1 MILSTKL
8 GRFSEGIMEAA
19 WLAAVIVVPVFFNV
33 YSSRIFEPDKLTLLR
48 SLALVILAAW
58 LVKLIEEGGFRW
70 EHVKS
75 GEKGV
80 GFRRLKSILRIP
92 LVSPVLALAIVYL
105 FATIFSVT
113 PYTSLWGS
121 YQRLQGTYTTF
132 AYLVIFSS
140 MVVNLR
146 RRAQVERLIGAVII
160 ASLPVSLYGILQR
173 YEIDPIPWGGD
184 VSQRIASNLG
194 NSIFVA
200 AYMIMVFPL
209 TLIRI
214 VESFEALLSEKSWV
228 APNFIRATAYVFIAA
243 TQLIA
248 IYFSGS
254 RGPWLG
260 WATSLVFLWLGFSLI
275 WRKRWLTISGVSIAL
290 LTGIFLLLL
299 NIPSGPFKELRERP
313 EFGRLGQLLDAES
326 RTGRVRTLIWS
337 GASDLV
343 QPHKPLEFPDGKK
356 DTLNVIRPL
365 VGYGPESMY
374 VAYNPFYPPEL
385 TQVEKRNA
393 SPDRSHNE
401 TWDSLVITGVLGLI
415 VYLALFGS
423 VIYFGLKWLGLVRG
437 ARQRNL
443 FLILYLGGGFL
454 SSLIF
459 VVWKGIPYLGVALPF
474 GMIVGVTFYL
484 ILVSLFGNLEAPKE
498 LAEKLRAYI
507 LLGMLAAIV
516 AHFMEINFG
525 IAIAV
530 TRTYFWSFSAL
541 ILLVGYILPIHGEFP
556 SAGLESSVEQPQISS
571 IPEAENS
578 YLRNSSDDNR
588 KTRRQDRTERTSSQR
603 KKRQKTS
610 RRGSTRLVELSE
622 RRKWPRWLIESLIIA
637 FIIGILLTTLGFD
650 LVSNASRKTSAIEQ
664 VWSSLTNLP
673 NKGMRNSYGVLML
686 FGTVWL
692 VGGCL
697 LISESALSLF
707 AGVEKSSSSEGSS
720 ARSKVCTLGK
730 MLATA
735 MVLSLLL
742 AAIFWLIHAS
752 GLIALT
758 KTTATTMQ
766 QVLDQVEGSEK
777 LLTTYY
783 VYLFLLILGAALF
796 LPGAW
801 SGLTTRFK
809 IGSVA
814 ASIGIFILTFGLISY
829 SNLRVIQADI
839 AFKTGDLF
847 AKPETWP
854 VAINIYNHANEL
866 APNEDYYYLFLGRAY
881 LEYAKSLQDPSE
893 RDGLIARAAED
904 LKKAQEI
911 NPLNTDHTAN
921 LARLYS
927 LWSTYTS
934 DQVLREQRAQD
945 SDQYFSRAVV
955 LSPNNARL
963 WDEWAVHKQNNL
975 KEPGE
980 AYERLMRALE
990 LDPNYDWT
998 YGLLG
1003 DYFARYASGTLDS
1016 GSDPNSMTSEKK
1028 EAFIQ
1033 ASDYYSRALV
1043 YSGASGSQLRYS
1055 YAVGM
1060 AGLEAQLGNLDQA
1073 IEAYQMAF
1081 EIWPDNPEI
1090 WKVELVLARIYTQK
1104 GDIAKALEYATSALS
1119 SAPEDQQEGIK
1130 ALITQL
1136 GGAP

>member
-1 MILSTKL
+1 MNLSTKL
-8 GRFSEGIMEAA
+8 SRFSEGIMEAV
-19 WLAAVIVVPVFFNV
+19 WLASVIIAPVFFNV
-33 YSSRIFEPDKLTLLR
+33 YSSRIFEPDKITLLR

-58 LVKLIEEGGFRW
+58 LIKLIDEGGFRW
-70 EHVKS
+70 DQVKS
-75 GEKGV
+75 GEKGERF
-80 GFRRLKSILRIP
+80 GWLKSILRIP
-92 LVSPVLALAIVYL
+92 LVFPVLALAAVFIL
-105 FATIFSVT
+105 ATIFSVT

-132 AYLVIFSS
+132 AYLVIFAS
-140 MVVNLR
+140 MVGNLR
-146 RRAQVERLIGAVII
+146 RRTQVERLIGVVII

-184 VSQRIASNLG
+184 VTERIASNLG

-200 AYMIMVFPL
+200 AYLIMVFPL

-214 VESFEALLSEKSWV
+214 VESFEALLSEKSWL
-228 APNFIRATAYVFIAA
+228 APNFIRATSYVFIAA
-243 TQLIA
+243 TQVIA
-248 IYFSGS
+248 LYFSGS

-260 WATSLVFLWLGFSLI
+260 WALSLVFLWLGFSLI
-275 WRKRWLTISGVSIAL
+275 WKKRWLTISGVTLAL
-290 LTGIFLLLL
+290 LAGIFLVLL
-299 NIPSGPFKELRERP
+299 NLPSGPFKELRNRP

-337 GASDLV
+337 GASELV
-343 QPHKPLEFPDGKK
+343 QPHQPLEFPDGKK
-356 DTLNVIRPL
+356 DSHNAIRPL

-401 TWDSLVITGVLGLI
+401 TWDSLVITGVLGLM

-437 ARQRNL
+437 TRQRNL
-443 FLILYLGGGFL
+443 YLAFYLGGGLL
-454 SSLIF
+454 SAIF
-459 VVWKGIPYLGVALPF
+459 FVLWKGMPYLGVALPF
-474 GMIVGVTFYL
+474 GMIVGVTLYL

-498 LAEKLRAYI
+498 ADEKLRAYI
-507 LLGMLAAIV
+507 LLGLLAAVV

-541 ILLVGYILPIHGEFP
+541 ILLVGYILPLHGEFQLSSEKGSLKP
-556 SAGLESSVEQPQISS
+556 PRINGTSEIRESNLQ
-571 IPEAENS
+571 NS
-578 YLRNSSDDNR
+578 NEDRS
-588 KTRRQDRTERTSSQR
+588 KTRPAEKYERASSQR
-603 KKRQKTS
+603 KKRSKTG
-610 RRGSTRLVELSE
+610 RRGSKGLGEISFG
-622 RRKWPRWLIESLIIA
+622 RKWPKWLVNSLIIA
-637 FIIGILLTTLGFD
+637 FIVSILLTTLGFD

-664 VWSSLTNLP
+664 VWSSLTTLP
-673 NKGMRNSYGVLML
+673 NKGMRSSYGVLML
-686 FGTVWL
+686 FVTIWL
-692 VGGCL
+692 IGVCL
-697 LISESALSLF
+697 LVSESALSIL
-707 AGVEKSSSSEGSS
+707 GEKGNSSTSEKASNK
-720 ARSKVCTLGK
+720 SKTSPLGK

-735 MVLSLLL
+735 LVVSILL
-742 AAIFWLIHAS
+742 ALLYWLLHAS

-758 KTTATTMQ
+758 RTTATTMQ
-766 QVLDQVEGSEK
+766 QVLDQVEGSEN
-777 LLTTYY
+777 LLTTFYI
-783 VYLFLLILGAALF
+783 YLFLLMLGAALF
-796 LPGAW
+796 LPETWPGMAVKYK
-801 SGLTTRFK
+801 F
-809 IGSVA
+809 GSTV
-814 ASIGIFILTFGLISY
+814 ASILIFILTFGLISY

-881 LEYAKSLQDPSE
+881 LEYAKTLQDPAE
-893 RDGLIARAAED
+893 RESLIAQAAED

-927 LWSTYTS
+927 LWSTYTTEAG
-934 DQVLREQRAQD
+934 LREQRARD

-975 KEPGE
+975 SEFDA
-980 AYERLMRALE
+980 AYERYLRALE
-990 LDPNYDWT
+990 LDPYYDWT

-1003 DYFARYASGTLDS
+1003 DYIVRYASGASDGS
-1016 GSDPNSMTSEKK
+1016 SDPGSMTAEKK

-1033 ASDYYSRALV
+1033 ASDYYSKALA
-1043 YSGASGSQLRYS
+1043 YSGTSSSQLSYS
-1055 YAVGM
+1055 YAVGL
-1060 AGLEAQLGNLDQA
+1060 AGLEAQLGNFNQA
-1073 IEAYQMAF
+1073 IDAYQRAL
-1081 EIWPDNPEI
+1081 EIWPDNPEK
-1090 WKVELVLARIYTQK
+1090 WKVELILSRIYSQL
-1104 GDIAKALEYATSALS
+1104 GDTAKAIEYASSALTT
-1119 SAPEDQQEGIK
+1119 APEDQQEGINN
-1130 ALITQL
+1130 LITQL
-1136 GGAP
+1136 GGQP